1 MFDIFSPTNFRK
13 LLLTWIIDE
22 FLPLSFVKSNGLKR
36 LISMLHPQALEYL
49 PKRTAIKSDMS
60 RLFVE
65 EKELLIKSLQV
76 FYFLFF
82 YFIN

>member
-1 MFDIFSPTNFRK
+1 
-13 LLLTWIIDE
+13 
-22 FLPLSFVKSNGLKR
+22 
-36 LISMLHPQALEYL
+36 MLHPQALEYL

-76 FYFLFF
+76 FYFFIF